1 MHAESSAAR
10 LVVCQRERSAVLLA
24 IETSCDETAAAV
36 VRDGRSLLSN
46 VIHSQIDLHREY
58 GGVVPELA
66 SRSHVEMI
74 GPVVR
79 RALEEADT
87 TLDDID
93 AIAVTNGPGLIGCLL
108 VGVSYAK
115 GLALAKGLPLVPVQH
130 IVGHIY
136 ANFIAHPTLAP
147 PFVCLVASGGHSH
160 IVAVD
165 DYGTL
170 RLLGRTR
177 DDAAG
182 EAFDK
187 AARALGLPYPGGP
200 SLEALARDGDPEAF
214 SFHSAFNAA
223 SHYDVSF
230 SGLKTAVIN
239 QIHNA
244 SQKGEAVARADL
256 AASFQKAVADI
267 LATKAVRACVESGY
281 NAVALAGGVAAN
293 RTLRETLE
301 SHATQNGLA
310 FYAPPMALCTDNA
323 AMIGCAGYYALMAGE
338 TAGLDLNAQAGRK
351 L

>member
-1 MHAESSAAR
+1 M
-10 LVVCQRERSAVLLA
+10 
-24 IETSCDETAAAV
+24 
-36 VRDGRSLLSN
+36 LSN
-46 VIHSQIDLHREY
+46 VIHSQIDIHRAF

-66 SRSHVEMI
+66 SRSHVEVV
-74 GPVVR
+74 GPIVK
-79 RALEEADT
+79 RALAEAGR

-130 IVGHIY
+130 IVGHIF
-136 ANFIAHPTLAP
+136 ANFIAHPTLEP

-160 IVAVD
+160 IIAVE
-165 DYGTL
+165 DYRTL

-200 SLEALARDGDPEAF
+200 SLEKLARQGDPDAF

-223 SHYDVSF
+223 PHFDVSF

-244 SQKGEAVARADL
+244 AQKGVELPRADL
-256 AASFQKAVADI
+256 AASFQHAVTQI
-267 LATKAVRACVESGY
+267 LADKTTRACVEQGY
-281 NAVALAGGVAAN
+281 RAVALAGGVAAN
-293 RTLRETLE
+293 TRLREAFAARAHERGLE
-301 SHATQNGLA
+301 
-310 FYAPPMALCTDNA
+310 FFVPPHELCTDNA
-323 AMIGCAGYYALMAGE
+323 AMIGCAGYYAFMAGE
-338 TAGLDLNAQAGRK
+338 TAGLDLNAAAGRK
-351 L
+351 LA